1 MSHIQTMGARD
12 MMSKGLTGPLFSPNP
27 KKKDKSW
34 SQYLGL
40 SKKSST
46 QKKKVTPNE
55 EYDNND
61 DISPRDSDLGLD
73 LQKPYNVTTSLH
85 DMKALPLFFEDEIV
99 YFLNDGQYVKG
110 RIISQNEDNLKYIIQ
125 PVNSSMSTVEIDENN
140 ITTIDNF
147 KRKGGKTFK
156 RNRKNNKRK
165 TRRNKNHAKP
175 NKKYF
180 KKGKKQSKR
189 IKN

>member
-1 MSHIQTMGARD
+1 MSHIQTMSSARD
-12 MMSKGLTGPLFSPNP
+12 MMSRGLTGPLFGPTP
-27 KKKDKSW
+27 GKKVKSW
-34 SQYLGL
+34 SEYLGL

-61 DISPRDSDLGLD
+61 DISLRDSDLGLD
-73 LQKPYNVTTSLH
+73 LQKPYDVTTSLH
-85 DMKALPLFFEDEIV
+85 DMKALPLFFEDEYV
-99 YFLNDGQYVKG
+99 YFLNNGEYLKG
-110 RIISQNEDNLKYIIQ
+110 RIISQNEDNKYLIQ
-125 PVNSSMSTVEIDENN
+125 PVNSSMSRVEIDEKN
-140 ITTIDNF
+140 ITSDKF
-147 KRKGGKTFK
+147 QRKGGKTFK

-165 TRRNKNHAKP
+165 TKRSKNNAKS